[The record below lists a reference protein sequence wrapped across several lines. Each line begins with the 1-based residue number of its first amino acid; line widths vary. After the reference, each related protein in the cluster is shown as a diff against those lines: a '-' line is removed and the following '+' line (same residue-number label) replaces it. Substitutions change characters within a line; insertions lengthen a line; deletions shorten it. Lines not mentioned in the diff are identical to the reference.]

1 MAAMASVG
9 LGQSWELFLGL
20 PCGCTGS
27 TDLGYL
33 LLISQAIGPEPD
45 GRWKSWESNQHAY
58 RMLGLQ
64 AVGLQT
70 IPQYWP
76 FGLFVHSAVRAGS
89 AKRARELINSP
100 HAQSCR
106 ATCAAVSEC
115 HKILF
120 NVTVA
125 GHICFW
131 VSAFCSEAAGLPPSV
146 IQCWLFFGQGFLWL
160 IVSQNSVVQEWPAEW
175 IAVMIIWTIY
185 LKERTV
191 ILTWANLQD
200 VMGTYTIMWMI
211 HPREFCSPWLTTT
224 WLRLLPLSNIAAP
237 SSLQGRI
244 SRR

>member
-1 MAAMASVG
+1 MSSGWSVTGFELVQGG
-9 LGQSWELFLGL
+9 LDLFFTSVFSFMSPLCFCFFFIHPRAEIQKREKPRESESETERDLFHPLVHFLNGCNGQCWARPELGAFLGL
-20 PCGCTGS
+20 PCWCMGS
-27 TDLGYL
+27 GDLGYL

-146 IQCWLFFGQGFLWL
+146 IQC
-160 IVSQNSVVQEWPAEW
+160 
-175 IAVMIIWTIY
+175 
-185 LKERTV
+185 
-191 ILTWANLQD
+191 
-200 VMGTYTIMWMI
+200 
-211 HPREFCSPWLTTT
+211 
-224 WLRLLPLSNIAAP
+224 
-237 SSLQGRI
+237 
-244 SRR
+244 